1 VSKAIV
7 LSGEERGIVQE
18 ILSQHL
24 PLGTQVFVFGSR
36 AGGRAKPLSDLD
48 LSLEAPHPLPLAAL
62 ASLAEAF
69 DESPLPWK
77 VDLVERA
84 SVSQAFGKIID
95 AAKLPFA
102 FEPGPAPKT
111 ALAKS

>member
-7 LSGEERGIVQE
+7 LSGEERGIVQA

-24 PLGTQVFVFGSR
+24 PHGTQVFVFGSR
-36 AGGRAKPLSDLD
+36 AGGRTKPLSDLD
-48 LSLEAPHPLPLAAL
+48 LSLESSKPLPLATL
-62 ASLAEAF
+62 ASLADAF

-77 VDLVERA
+77 VDLVERS

-95 AAKLPFA
+95 AAKLPFV
-102 FEPGPAPKT
+102 FEPGSFQT

>member
-1 VSKAIV
+1 VNKAI
-7 LSGEERGIVQE
+7 LLTSEEYRIVQT

-24 PLGTQVFVFGSR
+24 PQGTMVFVFGSR

-48 LSLEAPHPLPLAAL
+48 LSLEAPEPLTLAVL

-84 SVSQAFGKIID
+84 SVSEAFGKIID
-95 AAKLPFA
+95 AAKLPLA
-102 FEPGPAPKT
+102 IEPGRAPKQP
-111 ALAKS
+111 